1 MIIKKKKIKRRKEG
15 IKKKLFN
22 RNLIG
27 YLYTTQIHVD

>member
-15 IKKKLFN
+15 IKKLFN

-27 YLYTTQIHVD
+27 YLYTTQIDVD